1 MANSYRG
8 QFLVAAPQLRDPNFY
23 KTVVLIAEH
32 GEHGAMGLVVN
43 RPSSVLVSH
52 ALSKHFDLGDTGE
65 LVFVGGPVE
74 PLALFML
81 HSAEDLAEN
90 EQPIVPGLYIGNS
103 GEVFEEVLQ
112 RGQGAMTDL
121 KYRIYSGCAGWA
133 PGQLEGEV
141 SRGDWYLLPACR
153 DMVYHDDPYM
163 IYDTALGQVR
173 EAHRLLPH
181 PCIDPQWN

>member
-8 QFLVAAPQLRDPNFY
+8 QFLIASPQLRDPNFY

-32 GEHGAMGLVVN
+32 GEHGAMGLVIN

-52 ALSKHFDLGDTGE
+52 ALSKHFDVCDQGE

-81 HSAEDLAEN
+81 HSADDLAEC

-103 GEVFEEVLQ
+103 GEAFEEVLR
-112 RGQGAMTDL
+112 RGSAAMSDL
-121 KYRIYSGCAGWA
+121 DYRIFSGCAGWA
-133 PGQLEGEV
+133 QGQLEGEV
-141 SRGDWYLLPACR
+141 SRGDWYLHPACR
-153 DMVYHDDPYM
+153 AMVFHDDPYAV
-163 IYDTALGQVR
+163 YDALLSQVK

-181 PCIDPQWN
+181 PCTDPQWN